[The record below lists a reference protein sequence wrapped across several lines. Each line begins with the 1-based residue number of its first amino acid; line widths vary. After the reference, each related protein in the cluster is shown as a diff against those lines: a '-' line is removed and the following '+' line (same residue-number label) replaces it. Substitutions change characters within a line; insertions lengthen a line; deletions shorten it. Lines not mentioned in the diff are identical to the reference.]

1 MGRRIG
7 PVVENDQQDHD
18 PESRETEGVLAKERL
33 RRPAL
38 PHWATVLDCRG
49 ENSAL
54 FQCFRMIE
62 PAKLTGKQ
70 AACLFDPLG
79 DVEHS

>member
-1 MGRRIG
+1 M
-7 PVVENDQQDHD
+7 VENDQQDHG

-33 RRPAL
+33 RRTAL

-54 FQCFRMIE
+54 CQGFRAIE